1 MVKGTNENGL
11 IKANDLVKN
20 ENVLVK
26 MFNQHYINI
35 VKNYPGKAPNYSVSS
50 LNSDLDLNHCTW
62 NYKKYA
68 DHPSIVKIKNSFSDI
83 GLFDFLKAHTQDIYA
98 IIKSL
103 NSNKATGSGLIPLK
117 IIKATANIIS
127 TDLTSII
134 NKVYHKV
141 FHYMKSVHIQ
151 NYSGP

>member
-50 LNSDLDLNHCTW
+50 LNSDLDLNHCT
-62 NYKKYA
+62 
-68 DHPSIVKIKNSFSDI
+68 
-83 GLFDFLKAHTQDIYA
+83 
-98 IIKSL
+98 
-103 NSNKATGSGLIPLK
+103 
-117 IIKATANIIS
+117 
-127 TDLTSII
+127 
-134 NKVYHKV
+134 
-141 FHYMKSVHIQ
+141 
-151 NYSGP
+151 

>member
-50 LNSDLDLNHCTW
+50 LNSDL
-62 NYKKYA
+62 A
-68 DHPSIVKIKNSFSDI
+68 
-83 GLFDFLKAHTQDIYA
+83 
-98 IIKSL
+98 
-103 NSNKATGSGLIPLK
+103 
-117 IIKATANIIS
+117 
-127 TDLTSII
+127 
-134 NKVYHKV
+134 
-141 FHYMKSVHIQ
+141 
-151 NYSGP
+151 